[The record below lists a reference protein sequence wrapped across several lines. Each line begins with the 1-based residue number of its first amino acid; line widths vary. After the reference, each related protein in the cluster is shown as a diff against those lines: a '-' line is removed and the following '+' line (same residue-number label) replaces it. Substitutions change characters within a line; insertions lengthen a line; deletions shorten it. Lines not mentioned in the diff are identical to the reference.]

1 MENPNYKDLEIVE
14 NKYPNRDYNIM
25 VSIPEFTCVCP
36 KTSLPDFAT
45 IEINYVPQK
54 FIVELKSLKLYIN
67 KFRNLGIF
75 HEHVTNQI
83 LDDFKQA
90 CSPKNIIIQGIFKPR
105 GGISTTVKAVW
116 PKPIK

>member
-1 MENPNYKDLEIVE
+1 MENPDYKDLEVVE
-14 NKYPNRDYNIM
+14 NKYFNRDYNII

-36 KTSLPDFAT
+36 RTGLPDFAT

-67 KFRNLGIF
+67 KYRNLGIF

-90 CSPKNIIIQGIFKPR
+90 CSPKNIVIKGIFKPR

-116 PKPIK
+116 PKLIK